1 MPCSR
6 CVPPIVPAR
15 RYAVYCAQVA
25 KGLPLKLLWASR
37 IVLNVLALVHCGA
50 AGLSLLAYCVQIFL
64 APCTFMPAVAVPCV
78 LASTGLY
85 LIADAAFKSNANDEQ
100 VADEFDLAQVSVL
113 NFLLDVP
120 GFVCGTYDRY
130 LASGC
135 CASSQ
140 LHCGL
145 MCGGRFQC
153 STSLR
158 PSRWL

>member
-1 MPCSR
+1 M
-6 CVPPIVPAR
+6 
-15 RYAVYCAQVA
+15 QVA
-25 KGLPLKLLWASR
+25 KDVPLKLLWASR
-37 IVLNVLALVHCGA
+37 IILNVVALVRSRVHKHPA
-50 AGLSLLAYCVQIFL
+50 LAYPTQIFL

-100 VADEFDLAQVSVL
+100 VAEEFDLAQVSVL